1 MGNLMRLL
9 LDTCVFL
16 WLAAEPDRISRK
28 AAAALDDPA
37 NELFL
42 SQASVWELYLKY
54 QAGKLK
60 LPQAPRRWL
69 TGQLATRGVTDWAV
83 DLESLHA
90 LLDLPAHHRDPF
102 DRLLVAQAKV
112 HAFTLITPDPW
123 IKKYK
128 PALLW

>member
-1 MGNLMRLL
+1 MRLL

-16 WLAAEPDRISRK
+16 WLTAEPGRISRK
-28 AAAALDDPA
+28 AAAALDNPA

-42 SQASVWELYLKY
+42 SQASVWELYLKC

-60 LPQAPRRWL
+60 LPQQPRRWL
-69 TGQLATRGVTDWAV
+69 TGQLAARGVADWAV

-102 DRLLVAQAKV
+102 DRMLVAQAKV
-112 HAFTLITPDPW
+112 HAFTLISPDPW
-123 IKKYK
+123 IRKYK
-128 PALLW
+128 PALIW